1 MKSLNTKSKISYSLL
16 AINTIPL
23 ILLGILIMFLSSG
36 WFSNAMYGEIE
47 VELKS
52 VASTIITMLDTAY
65 PGDYELRGETVYD
78 FYKGEHNLSND
89 TPLIDH
95 IKEETGLEITI
106 FYEDVRILTTLRD
119 LNGQRITNTAASET
133 IRDEVLL
140 AEESHFYDNAMINGT
155 GYFSY
160 YTPLYNSDNTA
171 AGILFVG
178 KPRKN
183 VDAAVESAVYPL
195 LAADILCAVIIAAI
209 NFIYNKKLAQGLLK
223 IHSFMSEV
231 SAGNLSA
238 RLDPSVLRRGDE
250 LQEIGYSAIH
260 MQRTLTTMIDQDSL
274 TELLNRRSADRRLR
288 QIIANSVKEHTP
300 FCVAIGD
307 IDFFKR
313 VNDTYGHECGDLV
326 LKNIAACLKR
336 HMAGKG
342 FAARW
347 GGEEFLLVYDHMD
360 VREAYRYLQRLNFEI
375 HDLDSCFDGRTV
387 RITMTFGLVPGDTDD
402 ISQLL
407 RNADQKLYDGKAAGR
422 DCIMC

>member
-1 MKSLNTKSKISYSLL
+1 MKALNTKSKISHTLL

-52 VASTIITMLDTAY
+52 AASTIITMLDTAY

-106 FYEDVRILTTLRD
+106 FYEGVRILTTLRD

-133 IRDEVLL
+133 IRNEVLL

-238 RLDPSVLRRGDE
+238 RLDASVLRRSDE

-347 GGEEFLLVYDHMD
+347 GGEEFLLVYDHMN

>member
-1 MKSLNTKSKISYSLL
+1 MKTLTAKSKISYTLL

-36 WFSNAMYGEIE
+36 WFSNTMYKEIE

-52 VASTIITMLDTAY
+52 VASTIVTMLDTAY
-65 PGDYELRGETVYD
+65 PGDYALKGETIYD
-78 FYKGEHNLSND
+78 FYKGEHNLSSD

-95 IKEETGLEITI
+95 IKEETGLEITV
-106 FYEDVRILTTLRD
+106 FYEDVRILTTLRNLD
-119 LNGQRITNTAASET
+119 GQRISGTAASET
-133 IRDEVLL
+133 IRSEVLN
-140 AEESHFYDNAMINGT
+140 ADKAQFYDNAMINGA

-160 YTPLYNSDNTA
+160 YMPLHNSDGAA

-178 KPRKN
+178 KPRKA
-183 VDAAVESAVYPL
+183 VDAAVENTVYPL
-195 LAADILCAVIIAAI
+195 LAADILSALVIAAV
-209 NFIYNKKLAQGLLK
+209 NFIYNRRLAQSLLK

-231 SAGNLSA
+231 SSGNLSA
-238 RLDPSVLRRGDE
+238 RLDSSVLRRSDE
-250 LQEIGYSAIH
+250 LQQIGYSAIH
-260 MQRTLTTMIDQDSL
+260 MQRTLTNMIDQDSL

-288 QIIANSVKEHTP
+288 QIIANSQKEQTP

-313 VNDTYGHECGDLV
+313 VNDTYGHECGDVV

-347 GGEEFLLVYDHMD
+347 GGEEFLLVYEHMNIRD
-360 VREAYRYLQRLNFEI
+360 AYRYLQRLNFEI
-375 HDLDSCFDGRTV
+375 HDLDSCFEGKSV
-387 RITMTFGLVPGDTDD
+387 HITMTFGLVPGDTDD